1 MSESDSSYEVNVL
14 DNEAYETVRLIVEM
28 RQRVSDGAV
37 FTLHRPMTPGDAL
50 RMSKW
55 QSRGLKQVA
64 YSLMVE
70 FMRQEAKNT
79 IQRVLAGGADLKDLT
94 PEVFEGILGKQ
105 VLRSTRSL
113 LYGVVQDA
121 LDNIR
126 QKGL

>member
-1 MSESDSSYEVNVL
+1 MSDLDSYEVNVL
-14 DNEAYETVRLIVEM
+14 DNESYETVKIIVEM

-37 FTLHRPMTPGDAL
+37 FTLHRPLSPGDAL

-70 FMRQEAKNT
+70 YMRQEAKNA
-79 IQRVLAGGADLKDLT
+79 IKRVVAGGVDLNDLT
-94 PEVFEGILGKQ
+94 PEVFERGLEKRI
-105 VLRSTRSL
+105 LRSTRTL

-121 LDNIR
+121 LDSVR
-126 QKGL
+126 EK

>member
-50 RMSKW
+50 RMGRW

-70 FMRQEAKNT
+70 YMRQEAKNT
-79 IQRVLAGGADLKDLT
+79 IQRVVDEGADLKDLT
-94 PEVFEGILGKQ
+94 PEVFEGLLGKR

-121 LDNIR
+121 LGSLR
-126 QKGL
+126 PKAS

>member
-1 MSESDSSYEVNVL
+1 MSDSDSYEVNVL
-14 DNEAYETVRLIVEM
+14 DNESYETVKIIVEM

-37 FTLHRPMTPGDAL
+37 FTLHRPLSPGDAL

-70 FMRQEAKNT
+70 YMRQEAKNA
-79 IQRVLAGGADLKDLT
+79 IKRVVAGGVDLNDLT
-94 PEVFEGILGKQ
+94 PEVFERGLEKRI
-105 VLRSTRSL
+105 LRSTRTL

-121 LDNIR
+121 LDSVR
-126 QKGL
+126 EK

>member
-1 MSESDSSYEVNVL
+1 MSDSDSYEVNVL
-14 DNEAYETVRLIVEM
+14 DNESYETVKIIVEM

-37 FTLHRPMTPGDAL
+37 FTLHRPLSPGDAL

-70 FMRQEAKNT
+70 YMRQEAKNA
-79 IQRVLAGGADLKDLT
+79 IKRVVAGGADLNDLT
-94 PEVFEGILGKQ
+94 PEVFERGLEKRI
-105 VLRSTRSL
+105 LRSTRTL

-121 LDNIR
+121 LDSVR
-126 QKGL
+126 EK